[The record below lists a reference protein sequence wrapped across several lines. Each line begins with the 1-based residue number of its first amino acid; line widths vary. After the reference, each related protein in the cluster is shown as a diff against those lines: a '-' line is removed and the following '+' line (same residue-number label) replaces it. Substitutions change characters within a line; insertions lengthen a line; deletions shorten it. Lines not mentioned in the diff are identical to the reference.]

1 MRPGIVPSC
10 HIVGGF
16 NTFRGRSAF
25 ADIAKAMGVSEY
37 QVRRMTERIPWT
49 DASHVEE
56 AVAYSQECRDGT
68 FEEDPYRTAL
78 RLAHR
83 LDGFPR
89 YPKMHPCG
97 VVLSRLPVTHLSPV
111 FTSAKGYPATHF
123 DMEQVEAIGLVK
135 IDILAQA
142 GLAVMRTRR
151 NAAQA
156 RRHRGFEGARTV
168 GGQRGVEDDRL
179 GQCPWRASH

>member
-1 MRPGIVPSC
+1 
-10 HIVGGF
+10 
-16 NTFRGRSAF
+16 
-25 ADIAKAMGVSEY
+25 
-37 QVRRMTERIPWT
+37 
-49 DASHVEE
+49 VEE

-89 YPKMHPCG
+89 HPKMHPCG
-97 VVLSRLPVTHLSPV
+97 VVLSQLPVIHLSPV
-111 FTSAKGYPATHF
+111 FTSAKGYPTTHF

-142 GLAVMRTRR
+142 GSHDAGHKELHRR
-151 NAAQA
+151 GINVDLKALEPWEDKEVWKMIASGDA
-156 RRHRGFEGARTV
+156 
-168 GGQRGVEDDRL
+168 RGVHHIESPAMHAGTD
-179 GQCPWRASH
+179 G